1 MVTVNLG
8 ACTGSIAMAKIS
20 IADLNM
26 RVLPILK
33 RNNIRSASLF
43 GSFARGESKE
53 NSDIDMLVEYGAGTT
68 LFKAAKLKIE
78 LENELGCRVDLVS
91 PENLHPKIKQKIAK
105 DQIRLL

>member
-1 MVTVNLG
+1 
-8 ACTGSIAMAKIS
+8 MAKIS
-20 IADLNM
+20 IADLNN

-53 NSDIDMLVEYGAGTT
+53 SSDIDMLVEYGAGTT
-68 LFKAAKLKIE
+68 LFKAAKLKME

-91 PENLHPKIKQKIAK
+91 PDYLNPKIKQKITK
-105 DQIRLL
+105 DQIRIL

>member
-1 MVTVNLG
+1 MPN
-8 ACTGSIAMAKIS
+8 IS
-20 IADLNM
+20 ITDLNN

-53 NSDIDMLVEYGAGTT
+53 NSDIDMLVEYGTGTT

-78 LENELGCRVDLVS
+78 LEKELGCRVDLVS
-91 PENLHPKIKQKIAK
+91 PDYLHPRIKKQIAR
-105 DQIRLL
+105 DQIRIL